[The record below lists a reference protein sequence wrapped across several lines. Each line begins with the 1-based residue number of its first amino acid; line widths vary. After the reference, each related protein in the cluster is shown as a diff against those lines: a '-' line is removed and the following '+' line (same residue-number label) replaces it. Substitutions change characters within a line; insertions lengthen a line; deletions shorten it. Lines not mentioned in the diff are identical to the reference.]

1 MFKLDL
7 RGTKGLL
14 KWLSIA
20 IHLFYYII
28 RLKAFKR
35 GLNNMNNDFI
45 TVKEL
50 SEQLNVTVQTVY
62 KYLNEI
68 DKEEYT
74 KKIKNKLHI
83 SSKGVEIITNLYNE
97 NNYSPNDP
105 GEEKEELLNI
115 EIMARYIDTLEEQ
128 IKIKDEQL
136 KNKDE
141 LLINLT
147 ERLRESNIIFYNKA
161 LEEREN
167 SSISAADE
175 NSTQVNERKTLLE
188 RFKSIFRRV

>member
-1 MFKLDL
+1 
-7 RGTKGLL
+7 
-14 KWLSIA
+14 
-20 IHLFYYII
+20 
-28 RLKAFKR
+28 
-35 GLNNMNNDFI
+35 MNNDFI

-50 SEQLNVTVQTVY
+50 SERLNVSVQTVY